1 MINVEATDMAIS
13 NAGIDSSS
21 DLYILQEE
29 IKDSD
34 LLHRDLFFLN
44 PSLGRK
50 IVSFQANKSAPVY
63 RLFKYKEG
71 FSAALVEYILDYLEL
86 GDGPILDPFSGTGT
100 TSIVSAS
107 RAFSSTGIELL
118 PIGNLIANARAE
130 MMSGLSDDTIDTLH
144 SWSENRVW
152 EECSEPEELLTLRIT
167 NGAYPEETE
176 YRIRQ
181 YLSSIWKGKTPQARM
196 ILLFALCSILEEIS
210 YTRKDGQY
218 LRWDFRSNRRSGKK
232 PFNKGTI
239 FSFEEAIKSKFDS
252 IISDAHNTYRPDL
265 FRQNH
270 FSKHKVKFLEG
281 SCLDEMM
288 NLEDSSYGAVITSP
302 PYCNRY
308 DYTRTYALELAV
320 LGIDERHLLDL
331 RQSMLSCTVENR
343 AKDLLSINPDWGQA
357 LDYCKSHSTLS
368 AILEYL
374 YGLKSKGQLNNN
386 GIPRMVEGYF
396 NEMACVIYECSRV
409 LKQGGYVAMVNDN
422 VRYAGVPIPIDTI
435 LSDIAERCGMKVE
448 SIMILP
454 VGKGN
459 SSQQM
464 GEHGRSA
471 LRKCVYIWKKL

>member
-1 MINVEATDMAIS
+1 MINVDTVDMAIS
-13 NAGIDSSS
+13 NVGIDSLSTL
-21 DLYILQEE
+21 DLLQEE
-29 IKDSD
+29 INDSD
-34 LLHRDLFFLN
+34 LLHRDLFSLN
-44 PSLGRK
+44 PILGRRM
-50 IVSFQANKSAPVY
+50 VSFQANKSAPVY

-71 FSAALVEYILDYLEL
+71 FSAALVEYLIDHLQL
-86 GDGPILDPFSGTGT
+86 GDGSILDPFSGTGT
-100 TSIVSAS
+100 TSIVAAS
-107 RAFSSTGIELL
+107 RFIPSTGIELL
-118 PIGNLIANARAE
+118 PIGNLIANVRAE
-130 MMSGLSDDTIDTLH
+130 IMSGLSKDTIDTLQ
-144 SWSENRVW
+144 SWSENRPW
-152 EECSEPEELLTLRIT
+152 EECGEPKELLTLRIT

-181 YLSSIWKGKTPQARM
+181 YRSSIGKAKTHQIRM

-239 FSFEEAIKSKFDS
+239 LSFEEAIKSKLDS
-252 IISDAHNTYRPDL
+252 IIADAYSIHCPDL
-265 FRQNH
+265 FRQRR
-270 FSKHKVKFLEG
+270 FSKPDVNFLEG

-288 NLEDSSYGAVITSP
+288 NLDDSSYEAVITSP

-320 LGIDERHLLDL
+320 LGIDEQHLIDL
-331 RQSMLSCTVENR
+331 RQTMLSCTVENR
-343 AKDLLSINPDWGQA
+343 AKDLLSMNPDWESV
-357 LDYCKSHSTLS
+357 LDYCEDHSTLS
-368 AILEYL
+368 AILGYL
-374 YGLKSKGQLNNN
+374 YDLKSKGQLNNN

-409 LKQGGYVAMVNDN
+409 LRQEGYVAMVNDN
-422 VRYAGVPIPIDTI
+422 VRYAGVPIPVDTI
-435 LSDIAERCGMKVE
+435 LSDIAEHCGMKVD

-454 VGKGN
+454 TGKGN

-471 LRKCVYIWKKL
+471 LRKCVYIWKNL

>member
-1 MINVEATDMAIS
+1 MIKMEVIDMAIS
-13 NAGIDSSS
+13 NAGIDNSTAL
-21 DLYILQEE
+21 DLLQKE

-34 LLHRDLFFLN
+34 TLHRDLFFLN
-44 PSLGRK
+44 PSLGRR
-50 IVSFQANKSAPVY
+50 IVSFQANRSAPIY

-71 FSAALVEYILDYLEL
+71 FSAALVEYLIDYLNLE
-86 GDGPILDPFSGTGT
+86 DGPILDPFSGTGT

-107 RAFSSTGIELL
+107 RSILSTGIELL
-118 PIGNLIANARAE
+118 PIGSLIANARAE
-130 MMSGLSDDTIDTLH
+130 IMSGMSKYTIDTLH
-144 SWSENRVW
+144 SWSENRPW
-152 EECSEPEELLTLRIT
+152 EECSEPKELLTLRIT

-181 YLSSIWKGKTPQARM
+181 YLSSIWKAETPQARM
-196 ILLFALCSILEEIS
+196 ILLFALCSILEEVS

-218 LRWDFRSNRRSGKK
+218 LRWDFRSNRRSGKR
-232 PFNKGTI
+232 PFNKGSI
-239 FSFEEAIKSKFDS
+239 MSFEGAIGSKLDS
-252 IISDAHNTYRPDL
+252 IIADAHSTHYLEL
-265 FRQNH
+265 FRQDR
-270 FSKHKVKFLEG
+270 FSKHNVDFREG

-288 NLEDSSYGAVITSP
+288 NLEDSAYEAVITSP

-320 LGIDERHLLDL
+320 LGIDEQHLIDL

-343 AKDLLSINPDWGQA
+343 AKDLLSMNPDWEPV
-357 LDYCKSHSTLS
+357 LDYCENHSTLS
-368 AILEYL
+368 AILGYL
-374 YGLKSKGQLNNN
+374 YDLKSKRQLNNN

-409 LKQGGYVAMVNDN
+409 LRQEGYVAMVNDN
-422 VRYAGVPIPIDTI
+422 VRYAGVPIPVDTI
-435 LSDIAERCGMKVE
+435 LSDIAEHCGMKVDN
-448 SIMILP
+448 IMILP
-454 VGKGN
+454 TGKGN